1 MKSTLLAFALTAATG
16 MASAASGV
24 QAGDIL
30 KLNDSFGENGGG
42 EFAMTAVTGNSPSFQ
57 TFCLEYNEGVFYGEN
72 LTVVK
77 INVAAKNGG
86 AGGATP
92 DPNGGTWDTISAQTA
107 YLYTKFVSQGLLTS
121 YDYGN
126 TAQHSADASALQ
138 LAIWDLEG
146 ETANAQVLS
155 LFNANAKAQAFK
167 AEAISAVSSNQWSGI
182 GNVRALNMLR
192 QDGVTNGQDLL
203 VLTPVPEP
211 ETYAMLLAGLGLMG
225 FVARR
230 RKKAATAV

>member
-1 MKSTLLAFALTAATG
+1 MKRTLLAFALTAATG
-16 MASAASGV
+16 VAGAATSV
-24 QAGDIL
+24 QVGDIL
-30 KLNDSFGENGGG
+30 KVNDSFGGNGGG
-42 EFAMTAVTGNSPSFQ
+42 EFTLSAVTGNSPSFQ
-57 TFCLEYNEGVFYGEN
+57 TFCLEYNEGVYYGEN
-72 LTVVK
+72 LTVKK
-77 INVAAKNGG
+77 INIGAKNGG

-92 DPNGGTWDTISAQTA
+92 DPDGGTWDKISAQTA
-107 YLYTKFVSQGLLTS
+107 YLYTKFISQSLLTS

-126 TAQHSADASALQ
+126 TAQHNADASALQ

-146 ETANAQVLS
+146 ETANASVLS

-167 AEAISAVSSNQWSGI
+167 AEAVAAVSSYQWWGI

-192 QDGVTNGQDLL
+192 QDGVTDGQDMLY
-203 VLTPVPEP
+203 LTPVPEP

-230 RKKAATAV
+230 RKKSTEV